1 MTDVNADA
9 AGSRVTDIVMLM
21 GMQTPSNDEFYQTV
35 AVSSIVS
42 VLNDAT
48 LREFHYEAVQAVMLI
63 FRAQQLRCVSFLPQ
77 VSELLPASIQ
87 ER

>member
-1 MTDVNADA
+1 
-9 AGSRVTDIVMLM
+9 VTDIVMLM

-35 AVSSIVS
+35 AVTSIVN
-42 VLNDAT
+42 VLNDPT

-77 VSELLPASIQ
+77 VSCCSSLTLCIKPHMTTLETCH
-87 ER
+87 